1 MSTTQAIDTSVQQL
15 DEILALIGATLE
27 ITATQREA
35 AEQHYL
41 AIARWLGGVEEAPFR
56 PYEPQIYPQGS
67 LRLGTTVKP
76 LSDGEYDL
84 DLVYE
89 LQVDYNRI
97 PRPVAL
103 LDLIELRLRQHG
115 TYRDKVER
123 KNRCVRVN
131 YSGQFHLDILPAALD
146 LICGGTCVRVPDRST
161 QDWKASNPRGYAQF
175 FEAQAATAAAFGE
188 GAVKASVEPL
198 PDHVPHEAKTSLQR
212 DTQLIKRL
220 RDITFASN
228 CELAPISIVLTTL
241 AAKNFGGE
249 GSVSLGIARIFNSVV
264 AQIPAYGRLYVYNP
278 SNPEEDLSERWDKD
292 RDAYLAFCE
301 AMRRWQRAW
310 NALLELRGIDRI
322 TAELERMFG
331 PAPVKRA
338 IEEQVKALEESRE
351 RGRLGVDR
359 KSGIITTT
367 VSSMTAAVPRN
378 TFYGE

>member
-1 MSTTQAIDTSVQQL
+1 MISMQSLGASVEQL
-15 DEILALIGATLE
+15 DEILGLIGTTLE
-27 ITATQREA
+27 ITATQRAA
-35 AEQHYL
+35 AEQHYT
-41 AIARWLGGVEEAPFR
+41 AIARWLGGEEDAPFR

-89 LQVDYNRI
+89 LQMDYNLI
-97 PRPVAL
+97 PRPVAM
-103 LDLIELRLRQHG
+103 LDLLEMRLRQHG

-131 YSGQFHLDILPAALD
+131 YSGQFHMDILPAALD
-146 LICGGTCVRVPDRST
+146 LACGGTCVRVPDRST
-161 QDWKASNPRGYAQF
+161 QDWKPSNPRGYANF
-175 FEAQAATAAAFGE
+175 FDLSAAAAESFSE
-188 GAVKASVEPL
+188 GAVEASVEPL

-212 DTQLIKRL
+212 AVQLIKRL
-220 RDITFASN
+220 RDITFAGN

-241 AAKNFGGE
+241 AANNYGGE
-249 GSVSLGIARIFNSVV
+249 RSVALAIARTFNSVV
-264 AQIPAYGRLYVYNP
+264 AQIPTYGRLYVYNP

-292 RDAYLAFCE
+292 PDAYYAFCE
-301 AMRRWQRAW
+301 ALRQWQRAW

-322 TAELERMFG
+322 VAELERMFG

-338 IEEQVKALEESRE
+338 IEEQVKALEESRRQDRLNVE
-351 RGRLGVDR
+351 RTT
-359 KSGIITTT
+359 GIITST
-367 VSSMTAAVPRN
+367 VSTMTASIPKN